1 MFEEKKYLRNYIQGT
16 SSASWHN
23 SNPEI
28 IGFGFDAS
36 LFEIW
41 SILGM
46 TKSIFHEVGL

>member
-1 MFEEKKYLRNYIQGT
+1 MYEEEKYLRNYTQGA
-16 SSASWHN
+16 SSASWYN
-23 SNPEI
+23 SNPKI
-28 IGFGFDAS
+28 IGFGIDAS